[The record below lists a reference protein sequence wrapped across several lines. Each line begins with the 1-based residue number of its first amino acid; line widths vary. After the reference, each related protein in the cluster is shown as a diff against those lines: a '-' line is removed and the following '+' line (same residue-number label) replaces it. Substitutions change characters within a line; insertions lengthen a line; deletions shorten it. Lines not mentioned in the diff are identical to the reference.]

1 MLRKIILP
9 FLTLFVFAN
18 LPQMVVGKERSIKLI
33 TDSINYAE
41 NSNILRSSYQVTMV
55 NDFNPVMGQKSNDEG
70 YTSGIFHD
78 IRVFNKKKL
87 RFYDISLKSD
97 LYTEYQFSQGYMLDN
112 RWTIPQKFTEINTL
126 KFSVNQYLTNKNLFA
141 SIEVGTGVR
150 NKKQPIWGLSLF
162 LQGGSDG
169 LGGIHSHL
177 GEHGAENLV
186 TGEIKP
192 FLYIAP
198 SITKHFISRF
208 SKVNRDRFFLELK
221 AGFAL
226 GTSQIKSTAFINAY
240 SELPVFQINGLTS
253 RVFKLSTVC
262 RGLLL
267 AHTSGLL
274 FNPELGAE
282 VSLFFLTLGYT
293 SIFYVGDQQ
302 ADVIDYYDNESSMRA
317 YLKINF

>member
-1 MLRKIILP
+1 MLRQIILP
-9 FLTLFVFAN
+9 FLTLLVFAS
-18 LPQMVVGKERSIKLI
+18 LPEMAVCKEKNTALF

-41 NSNILRSSYQVTMV
+41 NRNILRSSYQVTMV

-97 LYTEYQFSQGYMLDN
+97 LYTEYQFSQGYMLND

-126 KFSVNQYLTNKNLFA
+126 KFSVNQYFKNKKLFA
-141 SIEVGTGVR
+141 SIELGTGVR

-192 FLYIAP
+192 FVYIAP

-208 SKVNRDRFFLELK
+208 SKVNRDQFFLELK

-226 GTSQIKSTAFINAY
+226 GTQQIKSTAFINAY
-240 SELPVFQINGLTS
+240 SELPVFQINRLKS
-253 RVFKLSTVC
+253 KIFKLSTVYS
-262 RGLLL
+262 GLLL
-267 AHTSGLL
+267 AHASGLL

-282 VSLFFLTLGYT
+282 VTLFCVTLGYT
-293 SIFYVGDQQ
+293 SIFYLGKQQ
-302 ADVIDYYDNESSMRA
+302 AEVINYYDDESSMRA
-317 YLKINF
+317 YLKISF